1 MSRYNDN
8 QNKFSKPC
16 FPSSAGRIPNTP
28 SIPITKAQLRTFRA
42 IIIDLTKIIPK
53 LFANPSPQNIEDLI
67 DTLNLLS
74 KFICSLDATSS
85 LKAQG
90 LAIIKN
96 LITILRNPTFVASAV
111 FIELQNL
118 INYLLYITKLF
129 RIDPCT
135 LQELLKLIAALQT
148 ALVNSASFIQGPTGP
163 TGPAGATGATGPR
176 GNTGA
181 TGPQGNT
188 GATGATGIGVT
199 GPTGPSGGPTGPTG
213 PQGNTGATGATG
225 PQGVQGNTG
234 ATGATGATGPQ
245 GVQGNTGATGAT
257 GPQGNT
263 GATGATGATGPQG
276 NTGATGATGATG
288 PQGVQGNTGATGATG
303 PQGVQGNTG
312 ATGATGPQGVQGNT
326 GATGATGP
334 QGVQGNTG
342 ATGVTGATGPQG
354 VQGNTG
360 STGPQG
366 IQGPTGATGATGIGV
381 TGPTGPTGPSFPIA
395 TIVVTNNI
403 QQTVLQ
409 FNNFIFSTA
418 INVNNIIFNGTDTV
432 TVINGG
438 IYVISVSISTTA
450 PGCAP
455 LGVGISINGAVA
467 TDNFSSNLIGDSLSF
482 TTIETLAA
490 GARISVQSTLNEI
503 TIPATGNTNIR
514 LTVFRIA

>member
-181 TGPQGNT
+181 TG
-188 GATGATGIGVT
+188 ATG
-199 GPTGPSGGPTGPTG
+199 PR
-213 PQGNTGATGATG
+213 GNTGATGATG
-225 PQGVQGNTG
+225 PR
-234 ATGATGATGPQ
+234 
-245 GVQGNTGATGAT
+245 GNTGATGAT

-288 PQGVQGNTGATGATG
+288 PQGNTGATGATGATGPRGNTGATGATGATGPRGNTGATGATG
-303 PQGVQGNTG
+303 PQGN
-312 ATGATGPQGVQGNT
+312 
-326 GATGATGP
+326 
-334 QGVQGNTG
+334 
-342 ATGVTGATGPQG
+342 TGVTGATGPRG
-354 VQGNTG
+354 
-360 STGPQG
+360 
-366 IQGPTGATGATGIGV
+366 
-381 TGPTGPTGPSFPIA
+381 
-395 TIVVTNNI
+395 
-403 QQTVLQ
+403 
-409 FNNFIFSTA
+409 
-418 INVNNIIFNGTDTV
+418 
-432 TVINGG
+432 
-438 IYVISVSISTTA
+438 
-450 PGCAP
+450 
-455 LGVGISINGAVA
+455 
-467 TDNFSSNLIGDSLSF
+467 
-482 TTIETLAA
+482 
-490 GARISVQSTLNEI
+490 
-503 TIPATGNTNIR
+503 
-514 LTVFRIA
+514 

>member
-42 IIIDLTKIIPK
+42 IIIDLTKIIPT

-181 TGPQGNT
+181 TGATGPQGNT
-188 GATGATGIGVT
+188 GTTGA
-199 GPTGPSGGPTGPTG
+199 TG
-213 PQGNTGATGATG
+213 PQGNTGATG
-225 PQGVQGNTG
+225 V
-234 ATGATGATGPQ
+234 TGATGPR
-245 GVQGNTGATGAT
+245 GNTGATGAT

-263 GATGATGATGPQG
+263 GATGATGATGPRGNTGATGATGPQGNTGTTGATGPRGNTGATGATGPQG

-288 PQGVQGNTGATGATG
+288 PRGNTGATGATG
-303 PQGVQGNTG
+303 PQGNTG
-312 ATGATGPQGVQGNT
+312 ATGATG
-326 GATGATGP
+326 AT
-334 QGVQGNTG
+334 
-342 ATGVTGATGPQG
+342 
-354 VQGNTG
+354 
-360 STGPQG
+360 
-366 IQGPTGATGATGIGV
+366 
-381 TGPTGPTGPSFPIA
+381 
-395 TIVVTNNI
+395 
-403 QQTVLQ
+403 
-409 FNNFIFSTA
+409 
-418 INVNNIIFNGTDTV
+418 
-432 TVINGG
+432 
-438 IYVISVSISTTA
+438 
-450 PGCAP
+450 
-455 LGVGISINGAVA
+455 
-467 TDNFSSNLIGDSLSF
+467 
-482 TTIETLAA
+482 
-490 GARISVQSTLNEI
+490 
-503 TIPATGNTNIR
+503 
-514 LTVFRIA
+514 

>member
-1 MSRYNDN
+1 MSHYNDS

-42 IIIDLTKIIPK
+42 IIIDLTKIIPT

-96 LITILRNPTFVASAV
+96 LITILKNPTFVASAV

-118 INYLLYITKLF
+118 INYLLSITKLF

-148 ALVNSASFIQGPTGP
+148 ALVNSASFIQ
-163 TGPAGATGATGPR
+163 
-176 GNTGA
+176 
-181 TGPQGNT
+181 
-188 GATGATGIGVT
+188 
-199 GPTGPSGGPTGPTG
+199 
-213 PQGNTGATGATG
+213 
-225 PQGVQGNTG
+225 
-234 ATGATGATGPQ
+234 
-245 GVQGNTGATGAT
+245 
-257 GPQGNT
+257 
-263 GATGATGATGPQG
+263 
-276 NTGATGATGATG
+276 
-288 PQGVQGNTGATGATG
+288 
-303 PQGVQGNTG
+303 
-312 ATGATGPQGVQGNT
+312 
-326 GATGATGP
+326 
-334 QGVQGNTG
+334 
-342 ATGVTGATGPQG
+342 
-354 VQGNTG
+354 
-360 STGPQG
+360 
-366 IQGPTGATGATGIGV
+366 
-381 TGPTGPTGPSFPIA
+381 GPTGPSFPIA

-490 GARISVQSTLNEI
+490 GANISVQSTLNEI

>member
-181 TGPQGNT
+181 TG
-188 GATGATGIGVT
+188 ATG
-199 GPTGPSGGPTGPTG
+199 PR
-213 PQGNTGATGATG
+213 GNTGATGATG
-225 PQGVQGNTG
+225 PRGNTGATGATGPRGNTG
-234 ATGATGATGPQ
+234 ATGATGATGPR
-245 GVQGNTGATGAT
+245 GNTGATGATGPQGNTGATGAT

-263 GATGATGATGPQG
+263 GATGATGATGPRGNTGATGATGPQG

-288 PQGVQGNTGATGATG
+288 PRGNTGATGATG
-303 PQGVQGNTG
+303 PRGNTG
-312 ATGATGPQGVQGNT
+312 ATGA
-326 GATGATGP
+326 
-334 QGVQGNTG
+334 
-342 ATGVTGATGPQG
+342 
-354 VQGNTG
+354 
-360 STGPQG
+360 
-366 IQGPTGATGATGIGV
+366 
-381 TGPTGPTGPSFPIA
+381 
-395 TIVVTNNI
+395 
-403 QQTVLQ
+403 
-409 FNNFIFSTA
+409 
-418 INVNNIIFNGTDTV
+418 
-432 TVINGG
+432 
-438 IYVISVSISTTA
+438 
-450 PGCAP
+450 
-455 LGVGISINGAVA
+455 
-467 TDNFSSNLIGDSLSF
+467 
-482 TTIETLAA
+482 
-490 GARISVQSTLNEI
+490 
-503 TIPATGNTNIR
+503 
-514 LTVFRIA
+514 

>member
-1 MSRYNDN
+1 MSRYDDS

-28 SIPITKAQLRTFRA
+28 SIPVTKAQLRTFRA

-74 KFICSLDATSS
+74 KFICSLDAASS

-96 LITILRNPTFVASAV
+96 LITILKNPTFVASAV

-118 INYLLYITKLF
+118 INYLLSITKLF

-163 TGPAGATGATGPR
+163 TGPTGPAGATGATGPQ
-176 GNTGA
+176 GVQGPAGATGA
-181 TGPQGNT
+181 TGPQGVQGPAGAT
-188 GATGATGIGVT
+188 GATGPQGAQGPAGATGATGPQGAQGPAGATGATGPQGIQGPAGATGATGPQGVQGPTGATGIGVT
-199 GPTGPSGGPTGPTG
+199 GPTGPSGGPAGATGPQG
-213 PQGNTGATGATG
+213 PQGNTGATGPQGIQGPAGATGATGPQGAQGPAGATGATG
-225 PQGVQGNTG
+225 PQGVQG
-234 ATGATGATGPQ
+234 P
-245 GVQGNTGATGAT
+245 
-257 GPQGNT
+257 
-263 GATGATGATGPQG
+263 
-276 NTGATGATGATG
+276 
-288 PQGVQGNTGATGATG
+288 
-303 PQGVQGNTG
+303 
-312 ATGATGPQGVQGNT
+312 
-326 GATGATGP
+326 
-334 QGVQGNTG
+334 
-342 ATGVTGATGPQG
+342 
-354 VQGNTG
+354 
-360 STGPQG
+360 
-366 IQGPTGATGATGIGV
+366 TGATGIGV
-381 TGPTGPTGPSFPIA
+381 TGPTGPSGPNFPVA

-409 FNNFIFSTA
+409 FNNFIFNTA

-432 TVINGG
+432 TVINAG

-482 TTIETLAA
+482 TTIETLTA
-490 GARISVQSTLNEI
+490 GANISVQSTLNEI

>member
-42 IIIDLTKIIPK
+42 IIIDLTKIIPT

-181 TGPQGNT
+181 TG
-188 GATGATGIGVT
+188 
-199 GPTGPSGGPTGPTG
+199 
-213 PQGNTGATGATG
+213 ATG
-225 PQGVQGNTG
+225 PQGAQGNTG

-245 GVQGNTGATGAT
+245 GV
-257 GPQGNT
+257 QGNT

-288 PQGVQGNTGATGATG
+288 PQGAQGNTGATGATG
-303 PQGVQGNTG
+303 
-312 ATGATGPQGVQGNT
+312 ATGPQG
-326 GATGATGP
+326 
-334 QGVQGNTG
+334 
-342 ATGVTGATGPQG
+342 
-354 VQGNTG
+354 
-360 STGPQG
+360 
-366 IQGPTGATGATGIGV
+366 
-381 TGPTGPTGPSFPIA
+381 
-395 TIVVTNNI
+395 
-403 QQTVLQ
+403 
-409 FNNFIFSTA
+409 
-418 INVNNIIFNGTDTV
+418 
-432 TVINGG
+432 
-438 IYVISVSISTTA
+438 
-450 PGCAP
+450 
-455 LGVGISINGAVA
+455 
-467 TDNFSSNLIGDSLSF
+467 
-482 TTIETLAA
+482 
-490 GARISVQSTLNEI
+490 AR
-503 TIPATGNTNIR
+503 
-514 LTVFRIA
+514 

>member
-163 TGPAGATGATGPR
+163 TGPAGATGATG
-176 GNTGA
+176 A
-181 TGPQGNT
+181 TGP
-188 GATGATGIGVT
+188 
-199 GPTGPSGGPTGPTG
+199 
-213 PQGNTGATGATG
+213 
-225 PQGVQGNTG
+225 
-234 ATGATGATGPQ
+234 
-245 GVQGNTGATGAT
+245 QGNTGATGAT

-288 PQGVQGNTGATGATG
+288 PQGVQGNTGATG
-303 PQGVQGNTG
+303 PQGAQGNTG

-334 QGVQGNTG
+334 QGAQGNTG
-342 ATGVTGATGPQG
+342 ATGATGPQG

-360 STGPQG
+360 ATGPQG
-366 IQGPTGATGATGIGV
+366 AQ
-381 TGPTGPTGPSFPIA
+381 
-395 TIVVTNNI
+395 
-403 QQTVLQ
+403 
-409 FNNFIFSTA
+409 
-418 INVNNIIFNGTDTV
+418 
-432 TVINGG
+432 
-438 IYVISVSISTTA
+438 
-450 PGCAP
+450 
-455 LGVGISINGAVA
+455 
-467 TDNFSSNLIGDSLSF
+467 
-482 TTIETLAA
+482 
-490 GARISVQSTLNEI
+490 
-503 TIPATGNTNIR
+503 GNT
-514 LTVFRIA
+514 

>member
-181 TGPQGNT
+181 TG
-188 GATGATGIGVT
+188 
-199 GPTGPSGGPTGPTG
+199 
-213 PQGNTGATGATG
+213 ATG
-225 PQGVQGNTG
+225 P
-234 ATGATGATGPQ
+234 
-245 GVQGNTGATGAT
+245 QGNTGATGAT

-263 GATGATGATGPQG
+263 GATGATGATGPRGNTGATGATGPRG

-288 PQGVQGNTGATGATG
+288 PRGNTGATGIGVTGPTGPSGGPPGPTGPQGPQGNTGATGPQGAQGNTGATGATG
-303 PQGVQGNTG
+303 PQGVQGNT
-312 ATGATGPQGVQGNT
+312 
-326 GATGATGP
+326 
-334 QGVQGNTG
+334 
-342 ATGVTGATGPQG
+342 
-354 VQGNTG
+354 
-360 STGPQG
+360 
-366 IQGPTGATGATGIGV
+366 
-381 TGPTGPTGPSFPIA
+381 
-395 TIVVTNNI
+395 
-403 QQTVLQ
+403 
-409 FNNFIFSTA
+409 
-418 INVNNIIFNGTDTV
+418 
-432 TVINGG
+432 
-438 IYVISVSISTTA
+438 
-450 PGCAP
+450 
-455 LGVGISINGAVA
+455 
-467 TDNFSSNLIGDSLSF
+467 
-482 TTIETLAA
+482 
-490 GARISVQSTLNEI
+490 
-503 TIPATGNTNIR
+503 
-514 LTVFRIA
+514 

>member
-181 TGPQGNT
+181 TG
-188 GATGATGIGVT
+188 A
-199 GPTGPSGGPTGPTG
+199 TG

-225 PQGVQGNTG
+225 PQGNTG
-234 ATGATGATGPQ
+234 ATGVTGATGPR
-245 GVQGNTGATGAT
+245 GNTGATGAT

-263 GATGATGATGPQG
+263 GATGATGATGPRGNTGATGATGPQG

-288 PQGVQGNTGATGATG
+288 PRGNTGATGATG
-303 PQGVQGNTG
+303 PQGNTGATGATGATGPRGNTG
-312 ATGATGPQGVQGNT
+312 ATGATG
-326 GATGATGP
+326 
-334 QGVQGNTG
+334 
-342 ATGVTGATGPQG
+342 
-354 VQGNTG
+354 
-360 STGPQG
+360 
-366 IQGPTGATGATGIGV
+366 
-381 TGPTGPTGPSFPIA
+381 
-395 TIVVTNNI
+395 
-403 QQTVLQ
+403 
-409 FNNFIFSTA
+409 
-418 INVNNIIFNGTDTV
+418 
-432 TVINGG
+432 
-438 IYVISVSISTTA
+438 
-450 PGCAP
+450 
-455 LGVGISINGAVA
+455 
-467 TDNFSSNLIGDSLSF
+467 
-482 TTIETLAA
+482 
-490 GARISVQSTLNEI
+490 
-503 TIPATGNTNIR
+503 
-514 LTVFRIA
+514 

>member
-181 TGPQGNT
+181 TGATGPRGNT
-188 GATGATGIGVT
+188 GATGATGPRGNTGATGAT
-199 GPTGPSGGPTGPTG
+199 GPRGNTGATGATGATGPRGNTGATGATG

-225 PQGVQGNTG
+225 PQGTPGATGATGATGPRGNTGATGATGPQGNTGATGATGPQGAQGNTG

-245 GVQGNTGATGAT
+245 GVQGNTGATG
-257 GPQGNT
+257 
-263 GATGATGATGPQG
+263 
-276 NTGATGATGATG
+276 
-288 PQGVQGNTGATGATG
+288 
-303 PQGVQGNTG
+303 
-312 ATGATGPQGVQGNT
+312 
-326 GATGATGP
+326 
-334 QGVQGNTG
+334 
-342 ATGVTGATGPQG
+342 
-354 VQGNTG
+354 
-360 STGPQG
+360 PQG

-381 TGPTGPTGPSFPIA
+381 TGPTGPSGGPTGPTGPTGPSFPIA

>member
-1 MSRYNDN
+1 MSHFNDS

-28 SIPITKAQLRTFRA
+28 SIPVTKAQLRTFRA

-96 LITILRNPTFVASAV
+96 LITILKNPTFVASAV

-163 TGPAGATGATGPR
+163 TGATGATGPRGSTGATGATGPQGNTGATGPQGPQGNTGATGPR

-181 TGPQGNT
+181 TGATGPQGNT
-188 GATGATGIGVT
+188 GATGPQGPQGNTGATG
-199 GPTGPSGGPTGPTG
+199 PR
-213 PQGNTGATGATG
+213 GNTGATGATG

-234 ATGATGATGPQ
+234 ATGPQGPQGNTGATGPQ
-245 GVQGNTGATGAT
+245 GVQGNTGATGPQ

-263 GATGATGATGPQG
+263 G
-276 NTGATGATGATG
+276 
-288 PQGVQGNTGATGATG
+288 
-303 PQGVQGNTG
+303 
-312 ATGATGPQGVQGNT
+312 
-326 GATGATGP
+326 
-334 QGVQGNTG
+334 
-342 ATGVTGATGPQG
+342 
-354 VQGNTG
+354 
-360 STGPQG
+360 
-366 IQGPTGATGATGIGV
+366 
-381 TGPTGPTGPSFPIA
+381 
-395 TIVVTNNI
+395 
-403 QQTVLQ
+403 
-409 FNNFIFSTA
+409 
-418 INVNNIIFNGTDTV
+418 
-432 TVINGG
+432 
-438 IYVISVSISTTA
+438 
-450 PGCAP
+450 
-455 LGVGISINGAVA
+455 
-467 TDNFSSNLIGDSLSF
+467 
-482 TTIETLAA
+482 
-490 GARISVQSTLNEI
+490 
-503 TIPATGNTNIR
+503 
-514 LTVFRIA
+514 

>member
-181 TGPQGNT
+181 TG
-188 GATGATGIGVT
+188 
-199 GPTGPSGGPTGPTG
+199 
-213 PQGNTGATGATG
+213 ATG
-225 PQGVQGNTG
+225 PRGNTG
-234 ATGATGATGPQ
+234 ATGATGATGPR
-245 GVQGNTGATGAT
+245 GNTGATGPT
-257 GPQGNT
+257 GPRGNT
-263 GATGATGATGPQG
+263 GATGATGATGPRG
-276 NTGATGATGATG
+276 NTGATGA
-288 PQGVQGNTGATGATG
+288 
-303 PQGVQGNTG
+303 
-312 ATGATGPQGVQGNT
+312 
-326 GATGATGP
+326 
-334 QGVQGNTG
+334 
-342 ATGVTGATGPQG
+342 
-354 VQGNTG
+354 
-360 STGPQG
+360 
-366 IQGPTGATGATGIGV
+366 
-381 TGPTGPTGPSFPIA
+381 
-395 TIVVTNNI
+395 
-403 QQTVLQ
+403 
-409 FNNFIFSTA
+409 
-418 INVNNIIFNGTDTV
+418 
-432 TVINGG
+432 
-438 IYVISVSISTTA
+438 
-450 PGCAP
+450 
-455 LGVGISINGAVA
+455 
-467 TDNFSSNLIGDSLSF
+467 
-482 TTIETLAA
+482 
-490 GARISVQSTLNEI
+490 
-503 TIPATGNTNIR
+503 
-514 LTVFRIA
+514 

>member
-176 GNTGA
+176 GNTGT
-181 TGPQGNT
+181 TGP
-188 GATGATGIGVT
+188 
-199 GPTGPSGGPTGPTG
+199 
-213 PQGNTGATGATG
+213 
-225 PQGVQGNTG
+225 
-234 ATGATGATGPQ
+234 
-245 GVQGNTGATGAT
+245 QGNTGATGAT

-263 GATGATGATGPQG
+263 GATGATGPQGNTGATGATGPQG
-276 NTGATGATGATG
+276 NTGATGATG
-288 PQGVQGNTGATGATG
+288 PQGNTGATGATG
-303 PQGVQGNTG
+303 PQGV
-312 ATGATGPQGVQGNT
+312 
-326 GATGATGP
+326 
-334 QGVQGNTG
+334 
-342 ATGVTGATGPQG
+342 
-354 VQGNTG
+354 
-360 STGPQG
+360 
-366 IQGPTGATGATGIGV
+366 
-381 TGPTGPTGPSFPIA
+381 
-395 TIVVTNNI
+395 
-403 QQTVLQ
+403 
-409 FNNFIFSTA
+409 
-418 INVNNIIFNGTDTV
+418 
-432 TVINGG
+432 
-438 IYVISVSISTTA
+438 
-450 PGCAP
+450 
-455 LGVGISINGAVA
+455 
-467 TDNFSSNLIGDSLSF
+467 
-482 TTIETLAA
+482 
-490 GARISVQSTLNEI
+490 
-503 TIPATGNTNIR
+503 
-514 LTVFRIA
+514 

>member
-1 MSRYNDN
+1 M
-8 QNKFSKPC
+8 
-16 FPSSAGRIPNTP
+16 
-28 SIPITKAQLRTFRA
+28 
-42 IIIDLTKIIPK
+42 
-53 LFANPSPQNIEDLI
+53 
-67 DTLNLLS
+67 LLALPVLPVP
-74 KFICSLDATSS
+74 LD
-85 LKAQG
+85 QG
-90 LAIIKN
+90 A
-96 LITILRNPTFVASAV
+96 
-111 FIELQNL
+111 
-118 INYLLYITKLF
+118 
-129 RIDPCT
+129 
-135 LQELLKLIAALQT
+135 
-148 ALVNSASFIQGPTGP
+148 
-163 TGPAGATGATGPR
+163 
-176 GNTGA
+176 
-181 TGPQGNT
+181 
-188 GATGATGIGVT
+188 
-199 GPTGPSGGPTGPTG
+199 
-213 PQGNTGATGATG
+213 QGNTGATGATG

-245 GVQGNTGATGAT
+245 GA
-257 GPQGNT
+257 QGNT

-276 NTGATGATGATG
+276 IQDNRCYRRYWYRSYWIYWIFLVDYTGYTGY
-288 PQGVQGNTGATGATG
+288 
-303 PQGVQGNTG
+303 
-312 ATGATGPQGVQGNT
+312 
-326 GATGATGP
+326 
-334 QGVQGNTG
+334 
-342 ATGVTGATGPQG
+342 
-354 VQGNTG
+354 
-360 STGPQG
+360 
-366 IQGPTGATGATGIGV
+366 
-381 TGPTGPTGPSFPIA
+381 TGPSFPIA

>member
-181 TGPQGNT
+181 TG
-188 GATGATGIGVT
+188 ATG
-199 GPTGPSGGPTGPTG
+199 PR
-213 PQGNTGATGATG
+213 GNTGATGATG
-225 PQGVQGNTG
+225 PRGNTG
-234 ATGATGATGPQ
+234 ATGATGATGPR
-245 GVQGNTGATGAT
+245 GNTGATGAT

-263 GATGATGATGPQG
+263 GATGATGATGPRGNTGATGATGPQG

-288 PQGVQGNTGATGATG
+288 PRGNTGATGATG
-303 PQGVQGNTG
+303 PQGNTGATGATGATGPRGNTG
-312 ATGATGPQGVQGNT
+312 ATGATG
-326 GATGATGP
+326 
-334 QGVQGNTG
+334 
-342 ATGVTGATGPQG
+342 
-354 VQGNTG
+354 
-360 STGPQG
+360 
-366 IQGPTGATGATGIGV
+366 
-381 TGPTGPTGPSFPIA
+381 
-395 TIVVTNNI
+395 
-403 QQTVLQ
+403 
-409 FNNFIFSTA
+409 
-418 INVNNIIFNGTDTV
+418 
-432 TVINGG
+432 
-438 IYVISVSISTTA
+438 
-450 PGCAP
+450 
-455 LGVGISINGAVA
+455 
-467 TDNFSSNLIGDSLSF
+467 
-482 TTIETLAA
+482 
-490 GARISVQSTLNEI
+490 
-503 TIPATGNTNIR
+503 
-514 LTVFRIA
+514 

>member
-1 MSRYNDN
+1 MSRYDDS

-28 SIPITKAQLRTFRA
+28 SIPVTKAQLRTFRA

-74 KFICSLDATSS
+74 KFICSLDAASS

-96 LITILRNPTFVASAV
+96 LITILKNPTFVASAV

-118 INYLLYITKLF
+118 INYLLSITKLF

-163 TGPAGATGATGPR
+163 TGPTGPAGATGATGPQ
-176 GNTGA
+176 GVQGPAGATGA
-181 TGPQGNT
+181 TGPQGAQGPAGAT
-188 GATGATGIGVT
+188 GATGPQGAQGPAGATGATGPQGAQGPAGATGATGPQGIQGPTGATGIGVT
-199 GPTGPSGGPTGPTG
+199 GPTGPSGGPAGATGPQG
-213 PQGNTGATGATG
+213 PQGNTGATGPQGIQGPAGATGATGPQGAQGPAGATGATG
-225 PQGVQGNTG
+225 PQGVQG
-234 ATGATGATGPQ
+234 P
-245 GVQGNTGATGAT
+245 
-257 GPQGNT
+257 
-263 GATGATGATGPQG
+263 
-276 NTGATGATGATG
+276 
-288 PQGVQGNTGATGATG
+288 
-303 PQGVQGNTG
+303 
-312 ATGATGPQGVQGNT
+312 
-326 GATGATGP
+326 
-334 QGVQGNTG
+334 
-342 ATGVTGATGPQG
+342 
-354 VQGNTG
+354 
-360 STGPQG
+360 
-366 IQGPTGATGATGIGV
+366 TGATGIGV
-381 TGPTGPTGPSFPIA
+381 TGPTGPSGPSFPVA

-409 FNNFIFSTA
+409 FNNFIFNTA

-432 TVINGG
+432 TVINAG

-482 TTIETLAA
+482 TTIETLTA
-490 GARISVQSTLNEI
+490 GANISVQSTLNEI

>member
-1 MSRYNDN
+1 MSHYNDS

-28 SIPITKAQLRTFRA
+28 SIPVTKAQLRTFRA

-96 LITILRNPTFVASAV
+96 LITILKNPTFVASAV

-118 INYLLYITKLF
+118 INFLLSITKLF

-163 TGPAGATGATGPR
+163 TGPAGATGATGATGPR
-176 GNTGA
+176 GNTGATGA

-188 GATGATGIGVT
+188 GATGATG
-199 GPTGPSGGPTGPTG
+199 PR
-213 PQGNTGATGATG
+213 
-225 PQGVQGNTG
+225 GNTG

-245 GVQGNTGATGAT
+245 GNTGATGATGPQGNTGATGAT

-276 NTGATGATGATG
+276 IQGPTGATGIGVTGPTGPSGGPPGPTG
-288 PQGVQGNTGATGATG
+288 PQGPQGNTGATGATG
-303 PQGVQGNTG
+303 PQGAQGPAG
-312 ATGATGPQGVQGNT
+312 ATGATGPQGVQG
-326 GATGATGP
+326 P
-334 QGVQGNTG
+334 
-342 ATGVTGATGPQG
+342 
-354 VQGNTG
+354 
-360 STGPQG
+360 
-366 IQGPTGATGATGIGV
+366 TGATGIGV

-490 GARISVQSTLNEI
+490 GANISVQSTLNEI

>member
-181 TGPQGNT
+181 TGATGATGPRGNT
-188 GATGATGIGVT
+188 GATGA
-199 GPTGPSGGPTGPTG
+199 TG

-225 PQGVQGNTG
+225 PRGNTGATGATGPQGNTG
-234 ATGATGATGPQ
+234 ATGATGPR
-245 GVQGNTGATGAT
+245 GNTGATGAT

-263 GATGATGATGPQG
+263 GATGATGATGPR
-276 NTGATGATGATG
+276 
-288 PQGVQGNTGATGATG
+288 GNTGATGATG
-303 PQGVQGNTG
+303 PQGNTGATGATGPRGNTG
-312 ATGATGPQGVQGNT
+312 ATGATGAHWT
-326 GATGATGP
+326 
-334 QGVQGNTG
+334 
-342 ATGVTGATGPQG
+342 
-354 VQGNTG
+354 
-360 STGPQG
+360 S
-366 IQGPTGATGATGIGV
+366 
-381 TGPTGPTGPSFPIA
+381 
-395 TIVVTNNI
+395 
-403 QQTVLQ
+403 
-409 FNNFIFSTA
+409 
-418 INVNNIIFNGTDTV
+418 
-432 TVINGG
+432 
-438 IYVISVSISTTA
+438 
-450 PGCAP
+450 
-455 LGVGISINGAVA
+455 
-467 TDNFSSNLIGDSLSF
+467 
-482 TTIETLAA
+482 
-490 GARISVQSTLNEI
+490 R
-503 TIPATGNTNIR
+503 
-514 LTVFRIA
+514 

>member
-181 TGPQGNT
+181 TG
-188 GATGATGIGVT
+188 
-199 GPTGPSGGPTGPTG
+199 
-213 PQGNTGATGATG
+213 ATG
-225 PQGVQGNTG
+225 PRGNTG
-234 ATGATGATGPQ
+234 ATGATGATGPR
-245 GVQGNTGATGAT
+245 GNTGATGATGPQGNTGATGAT

-263 GATGATGATGPQG
+263 GATGATGATGPRGNTGATGATGPQG

-288 PQGVQGNTGATGATG
+288 PRGNTGATGATGATGPRGNTGATGATG
-303 PQGVQGNTG
+303 PQGNTG
-312 ATGATGPQGVQGNT
+312 ATGATG
-326 GATGATGP
+326 
-334 QGVQGNTG
+334 
-342 ATGVTGATGPQG
+342 
-354 VQGNTG
+354 
-360 STGPQG
+360 
-366 IQGPTGATGATGIGV
+366 
-381 TGPTGPTGPSFPIA
+381 
-395 TIVVTNNI
+395 
-403 QQTVLQ
+403 
-409 FNNFIFSTA
+409 
-418 INVNNIIFNGTDTV
+418 
-432 TVINGG
+432 
-438 IYVISVSISTTA
+438 
-450 PGCAP
+450 
-455 LGVGISINGAVA
+455 
-467 TDNFSSNLIGDSLSF
+467 
-482 TTIETLAA
+482 
-490 GARISVQSTLNEI
+490 
-503 TIPATGNTNIR
+503 
-514 LTVFRIA
+514 

>member
-181 TGPQGNT
+181 TG
-188 GATGATGIGVT
+188 ATG
-199 GPTGPSGGPTGPTG
+199 PR
-213 PQGNTGATGATG
+213 GNTGATGATG
-225 PQGVQGNTG
+225 PR
-234 ATGATGATGPQ
+234 
-245 GVQGNTGATGAT
+245 
-257 GPQGNT
+257 GNT

-288 PQGVQGNTGATGATG
+288 PRGNTGATGATGPQGNTGATGATGATGPRGNTGATGATGPRGNTGATGPQGNTGATGATG
-303 PQGVQGNTG
+303 PQGNTG
-312 ATGATGPQGVQGNT
+312 ATGATG
-326 GATGATGP
+326 ATG
-334 QGVQGNTG
+334 
-342 ATGVTGATGPQG
+342 
-354 VQGNTG
+354 
-360 STGPQG
+360 
-366 IQGPTGATGATGIGV
+366 
-381 TGPTGPTGPSFPIA
+381 
-395 TIVVTNNI
+395 
-403 QQTVLQ
+403 
-409 FNNFIFSTA
+409 
-418 INVNNIIFNGTDTV
+418 
-432 TVINGG
+432 
-438 IYVISVSISTTA
+438 
-450 PGCAP
+450 
-455 LGVGISINGAVA
+455 
-467 TDNFSSNLIGDSLSF
+467 
-482 TTIETLAA
+482 
-490 GARISVQSTLNEI
+490 
-503 TIPATGNTNIR
+503 
-514 LTVFRIA
+514 